1 MGNALRSFGHGL
13 GFRFFGKRD
22 LRPDG
27 SYVTTKFFCLFYLP
41 MIPIGTMRIIPVG
54 SKVGLP
60 FGRTQYKL
68 IGKQPLHWL
77 QILSV
82 YLVAFLF
89 VVYGMLLFKVVDPYL
104 QARFGAPIDDFPK
117 FLFFLVWMFLGWVVF
132 RWFRRRSHQP
142 AENEIR
148 DLDRPTPIE

>member
-1 MGNALRSFGHGL
+1 M

-27 SYVTTKFFCLFYLP
+27 SYVTTKFFCLLYLP
-41 MIPIGTMRIIPVG
+41 VIPISTMRIIPVG
-54 SKVGLP
+54 SKTWLP
-60 FGRTQYKL
+60 FGKTRYKL

-89 VVYGMLLFKVVDPYL
+89 VLYGVLFFRVVDPYL
-104 QARFGAPIDDFPK
+104 EVRFGSPLADFTK
-117 FLFFLVWMFLGWVVF
+117 FLFFLAWMSLAGIAWL
-132 RWFRRRSHQP
+132 WFRSRTHRP
-142 AENEIR
+142 AENGIR
-148 DLDRPTPIE
+148 ELDRPTPIE